1 MANYNIF
8 ISYSRENTDFAR
20 HLYQELL
27 YACLHPYLDAECSTE
42 TANLAEA
49 SQVAIE
55 DADDFIFVYGR
66 LSEESIY
73 QRRELD
79 LAIEYKKRV
88 HTILLC
94 PATDGVVCSI
104 LQRHTKIYSPRN
116 IDQLLNSLSA
126 KQSETEVCY
135 KQRLPIEQQHCVD
148 KHYESRNK
156 SKRGRR
162 TVWIILIAL
171 LVGAARLL
179 LFSLFLMLALYNY
192 CGGSEEI
199 DAPPSDKSKTL
210 YDYCIS
216 DSDGNYSLE
225 YSGKGSTETVYND
238 IDSIH
243 DFESQ
248 NETTHDPEPKLEEV
262 FAPPY
267 YNRPL
272 FFTLALASIIFVILI
287 AWVLTRLCRRKK
299 NIKLSSDIDT
309 TISIDSRHIATIKAG
324 EVHSLHLSKG
334 EYLVEFR
341 AKERANDYNRTIL
354 NVTDSNSRVLLSEFN
369 NKREV
374 KFRCF
379 IAGSIKLSS
388 QRDALRSTLAQMY
401 NKWEESNIR
410 ISSHTFE
417 DFSRDVV
424 PEGQQK
430 LYNEFILNDA
440 KWVVI
445 IADENVGAETLKEY
459 RIAMDSCIKNG
470 HPKILFLANN
480 QTQTNGILSDIKQEI
495 VKTEQYWNTY
505 NNNEH
510 MKFILYQCIDWD
522 INLLS
527 KKLSR

>member
-27 YACLHPYLDAECSTE
+27 YACLRPYLDAECSTE

-104 LQRHTKIYSPRN
+104 LQRHTKIYSN
-116 IDQLLNSLSA
+116 IPHLLHSLSA
-126 KQSETEVCY
+126 KPSEV
-135 KQRLPIEQQHCVD
+135 KVLPSPVRQHCVD

-171 LVGAARLL
+171 LVG
-179 LFSLFLMLALYNY
+179 LFSLFLLLALYNY
-192 CGGSEEI
+192 CGDSEEI
-199 DAPPSDKSKTL
+199 DAPRSYK
-210 YDYCIS
+210 C
-216 DSDGNYSLE
+216 G
-225 YSGKGSTETVYND
+225 TETVYND

-248 NETTHDPEPKLEEV
+248 YKTTHDPEPKLEEV
-262 FAPPY
+262 FARPY

-445 IADENVGAETLKEY
+445 IADENVGAETLNEY

>member
-1 MANYNIF
+1 MANYNVF
-8 ISYSRENTDFAR
+8 ISYSSENTDFAR
-20 HLYQELL
+20 QLYQKLL
-27 YACLHPYLDAECSTE
+27 YACLRPYLDAECSTE

-88 HTILLC
+88 HTILLY

-126 KQSETEVCY
+126 KQSEAEVCY
-135 KQRLPIEQQHCVD
+135 QRLPIERQRRVV
-148 KHYESRNK
+148 KRKESRNK

-171 LVGAARLL
+171 LLL
-179 LFSLFLMLALYNY
+179 LALYNY
-192 CGGSEEI
+192 CGGSEVI
-199 DAPPSDKSKTL
+199 DAPPSKS
-210 YDYCIS
+210 
-216 DSDGNYSLE
+216 
-225 YSGKGSTETVYND
+225 STEVVYND

-248 NETTHDPEPKLEEV
+248 YETTHDPEPKLEEV

-287 AWVLTRLCRRKK
+287 SWVLTRLCRRKK

>member
-8 ISYSRENTDFAR
+8 ISYSGSYWSESTNFAR
-20 HLYQELL
+20 QLYQKLL
-27 YACLHPYLDAECSTE
+27 SACLRPYLDAECSTE
-42 TANLAEA
+42 TANLTEA

-55 DADDFIFVYGR
+55 DANDFIFVYGR
-66 LSEESIY
+66 ESEESIY

-79 LAIEYKKRV
+79 LAIEYGKRV

-104 LQRHTKIYSPRN
+104 LQRHTKIYSPHN
-116 IDQLLNSLSA
+116 IDKLLNSLSA
-126 KQSETEVCY
+126 KQSEAEVCY
-135 KQRLPIEQQHCVD
+135 IRLPIEQQHCVD

-179 LFSLFLMLALYNY
+179 LFSLFLLLALYNY

-199 DAPPSDKSKTL
+199 DAPPSDKS
-210 YDYCIS
+210 
-216 DSDGNYSLE
+216 
-225 YSGKGSTETVYND
+225 STETVYND

-248 NETTHDPEPKLEEV
+248 YETTHDPEPKLEEV

-341 AKERANDYNRTIL
+341 AKDRANDYNRTIL

>member
-27 YACLHPYLDAECSTE
+27 YACLRPYLDAECSTE

-104 LQRHTKIYSPRN
+104 LQRHTKIYSN
-116 IDQLLNSLSA
+116 IPHLLHSLSA
-126 KQSETEVCY
+126 KQSEAEVCY
-135 KQRLPIEQQHCVD
+135 KRLPIEQQHCVD

-171 LVGAARLL
+171 LVGAAQLLFQLL
-179 LFSLFLMLALYNY
+179 LLSPLYNDEFYDDYY
-192 CGGSEEI
+192 CDYYYDCSGSEEYY
-199 DAPPSDKSKTL
+199 DYDYAPPSDMS
-210 YDYCIS
+210 
-216 DSDGNYSLE
+216 
-225 YSGKGSTETVYND
+225 STETVYNN
-238 IDSIH
+238 IDSLY

-248 NETTHDPEPKLEEV
+248 YETIHDPEPKLEEV

-272 FFTLALASIIFVILI
+272 FFTLALAAIIFLILI

-341 AKERANDYNRTIL
+341 AKERANDYNRTVL

>member
-27 YACLHPYLDAECSTE
+27 YACLRPYLDAECSTE

-104 LQRHTKIYSPRN
+104 LQRHTKIYSN
-116 IDQLLNSLSA
+116 IPHLLHSLSA
-126 KQSETEVCY
+126 KQSEAEVCY
-135 KQRLPIEQQHCVD
+135 KRLPIEQQHCVD

-179 LFSLFLMLALYNY
+179 LFSLFLLLALYNY

-199 DAPPSDKSKTL
+199 DAPPSDKS
-210 YDYCIS
+210 
-216 DSDGNYSLE
+216 
-225 YSGKGSTETVYND
+225 STETVYND

-248 NETTHDPEPKLEEV
+248 YETTHDPEPKLEEV

-341 AKERANDYNRTIL
+341 AKERANDYNRTVL

>member
-20 HLYQELL
+20 HLYQKLL
-27 YACLHPYLDAECSTE
+27 YACLRPYLDAECSTE

-88 HTILLC
+88 HTILLY

-104 LQRHTKIYSPRN
+104 LQRHTKIYSPHN
-116 IDQLLNSLSA
+116 IDKLLNSLSA
-126 KQSETEVCY
+126 KQSEV
-135 KQRLPIEQQHCVD
+135 KVLPCPARQHCVD

-162 TVWIILIAL
+162 TVWIILMAL
-171 LVGAARLL
+171 PVGAARLL
-179 LFSLFLMLALYNY
+179 LFSLFLLLALYIY
-192 CGGSEEI
+192 CGGSEE
-199 DAPPSDKSKTL
+199 
-210 YDYCIS
+210 
-216 DSDGNYSLE
+216 
-225 YSGKGSTETVYND
+225 
-238 IDSIH
+238 
-243 DFESQ
+243 
-248 NETTHDPEPKLEEV
+248 V
-262 FAPPY
+262 FAPLY

-401 NKWEESNIR
+401 NKWEGSNIR

-445 IADENVGAETLKEY
+445 IADENVGTETLKEY